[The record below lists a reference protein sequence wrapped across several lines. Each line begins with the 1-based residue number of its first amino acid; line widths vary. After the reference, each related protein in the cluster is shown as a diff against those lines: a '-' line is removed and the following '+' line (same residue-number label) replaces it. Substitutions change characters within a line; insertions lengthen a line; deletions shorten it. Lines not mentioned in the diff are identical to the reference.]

1 MSLTK
6 YEKETILLTSEGD
19 DFYDIQVYDS
29 KLKRRLTDFA
39 AKYPDLCRIT
49 RQDSDGCIFCIVDKS
64 RVSIRLIP
72 PYSDE
77 RKNAAR
83 EFAKKM
89 SERKP
94 TINESEG

>member
-1 MSLTK
+1 MCLSK

-39 AKYPDLCRIT
+39 VKYPDLCQIT
-49 RQDSDGCIFCIVDKS
+49 RQDPDGCIFCIIDKS

-83 EFAKKM
+83 EIAKKL
-89 SERKP
+89 SEKS
-94 TINESEG
+94 INI